1 MPKLAKD
8 IPVTDVRGQPLVGAA
23 PAKAPDFVIPK
34 RAARANAG
42 RFSLH
47 SSGQCFNNW
56 FLKAEYDTDVK
67 TLLAPEYW
75 AHVASNIRVHDRI
88 EVITAGGLMF
98 AEFIVLKRDDNT
110 ARLKTLRVEHL
121 YDLKAED
128 METETHKVVYRGE
141 IENWAVVRKDGS
153 IVLKAEFSAPDEAVQ
168 FMRDHLKAFA
178 A

>member
-1 MPKLAKD
+1 MPRLAKD

-47 SSGQCFNNW
+47 SSGQNYNTW
-56 FLKAEYDTDVK
+56 FYRAEYDTDLK
-67 TLLAPEYW
+67 TLLTPDFW
-75 AHVASNIRVHDRI
+75 AHVASQIRKTDKI
-88 EVITAGGLMF
+88 EVLTAGGLMA
-98 AEFIVLKRDDNT
+98 AEFFVLKADDNT
-110 ARLKTLRVEHL
+110 ARLKLRHVDHL
-121 YDLKAED
+121 YDLKPED
-128 METETHKVVYRGE
+128 METETHRVVYRGE
-141 IENWAVVRKDGS
+141 IENWAVVRKNDS
-153 IVLKAEFSAPDEAVQ
+153 VLMKGDFTGPDEAVQ